1 MQNYTERNWI
11 IMPQYTDRLEQKQYN
26 ISPTDDD
33 YIDELT
39 AVTGMF
45 RTFGEALT
53 AFLAEHN
60 FTSFQS
66 LEATE
71 QYIRDAFEN
80 ATIPVPRS
88 LPRWF
93 SEGIR
98 PSRRTAFQI
107 CFALGLD
114 FDSTQDFFRR
124 VLLQRGIDC
133 HDQIEAVYYFA
144 LRHGI
149 SYCEVLVFLKDI
161 PNFPTGAAV
170 QYDPTIFTIDIISKI
185 DLLETQEDL
194 AVFLKENAG
203 WFKENN
209 RTASRFIQQLWDE
222 IAAKDGLAERERF
235 LVGTEPTAKNHSIW
249 DTYLQILG
257 LPTAEIQAASLDW
270 SLKFMLKNDR
280 LLHSLAQDCFP
291 DRQGLQLILAGK
303 HVAYE
308 RVRKLLIL
316 LSFYSFWANRA
327 ISKSENICRA
337 RGGDADRCLAEID
350 RFLADS
356 SYPALY
362 AGNPYDWLFLFAMQD
377 DYPLET
383 FRGFMGE
390 LFAQGVE
397 RNG

>member
-1 MQNYTERNWI
+1 MQHYTESDCI
-11 IMPQYTDRLEQKQYN
+11 TMPQYTDRLEQKQYD
-26 ISPTDDD
+26 ISPIDED
-33 YIDELT
+33 YIDKLIE
-39 AVTGMF
+39 VTGMF

-53 AFLAEHN
+53 AFLAEHD
-60 FTSFQS
+60 FIPSQS
-66 LEATE
+66 PKSAER
-71 QYIRDAFEN
+71 YIRNAFEK
-80 ATIPVPRS
+80 AAITAPRS

-93 SEGIR
+93 SEDIR
-98 PSRRTAFQI
+98 PSRKTAFQI
-107 CFALGLD
+107 CFTLELD

-124 VLLQRGIDC
+124 VVLQRGVDC
-133 HDQIEAVYYFA
+133 RDQTEAAYYFA
-144 LRHGI
+144 LLHGLPYHKI
-149 SYCEVLVFLKDI
+149 IAFLQDLSD
-161 PNFPTGAAV
+161 FPTSTTV
-170 QYDPTIFTIDIISKI
+170 QHAPTMFTTDIMSEIDPLDT
-185 DLLETQEDL
+185 LEDL
-194 AVFLKENAG
+194 SIFLKENAG
-203 WFKENN
+203 WFVENS

-222 IAAKDGLAERERF
+222 IAARNGLAARER
-235 LVGTEPTAKNHSIW
+235 LLTGKYPSTKSLSIW
-249 DTYLQILG
+249 DIYLQILG
-257 LPTAEIQAASLDW
+257 LPSKEIKAAASNR
-270 SLKFMLKNDR
+270 SLKFLLKNDR
-280 LLHSLAQDCFP
+280 LLHSLAQDSFP

-303 HVAYE
+303 YVAYE

-327 ISKSENICRA
+327 ISRSEVICRA
-337 RGGDADRCLAEID
+337 QGGDADRCLAETD